1 MSRPE
6 DDLQRSIV
14 QICEIVWPRY
24 KGRVLWFHVPN
35 GGARSKT
42 EAAIFKGLG
51 VIAGVPDLVMIWPGF
66 GWSAPDDPN
75 ENEVLL
81 VELKAGRGR
90 LNTNQ
95 RRIKS
100 QCEKRV
106 GVPYEVVRSVDEFI
120 EICQAYDLPGAGR
133 LGP

>member
-14 QICEIVWPRY
+14 NVCEIVWPRY

-51 VIAGVPDLVMIWPGF
+51 VVAGVPDLVLIWQGDYD
-66 GWSAPDDPN
+66 PDN
-75 ENEVLL
+75 QSLLL

-95 RRIKS
+95 RRIKA
-100 QCEKRV
+100 QCEERV
-106 GVPYEVVRSVDEFI
+106 GVPYEVVQSVDEFV

-133 LGP
+133 LGS

>member
-51 VIAGVPDLVMIWPGF
+51 VIAGVPDLVLIWQGDYD
-66 GWSAPDDPN
+66 PDN
-75 ENEVLL
+75 QALL
-81 VELKAGRGR
+81 LIELKAGRGR

-100 QCEKRV
+100 QCEERV
-106 GVPYEVVRSVDEFI
+106 GVPYEVVRSVDEFV

-133 LGP
+133 LGS